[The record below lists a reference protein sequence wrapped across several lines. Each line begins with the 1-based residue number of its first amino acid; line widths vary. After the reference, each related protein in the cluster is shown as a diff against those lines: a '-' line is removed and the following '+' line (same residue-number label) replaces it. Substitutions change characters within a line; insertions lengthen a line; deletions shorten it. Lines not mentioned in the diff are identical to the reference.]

1 MMEVNR
7 LNPTKSIRIGGISHF
22 AFVNGWLLRS
32 WGRSCIAGNASKA
45 RFRSHRLVVA
55 VGSPLSPFAA
65 AVGTRRSQRRTAA
78 NLWPQWESVRGTMG
92 RSAAAMGVRV
102 RSYGAELCV
111 QALSA
116 SWSVASGEE
125 RGCSLR
131 IRRWRSVKIYRETV
145 LQKRKKPHS
154 WGSNSA
160 VAFERGFVLAV
171 RPVSCARAGH
181 LSAMESTRPRRASG
195 SDGIHAPAPSLWSRW
210 NPHARAGF
218 PTVLAEVPC

>member
-32 WGRSCIAGNASKA
+32 WGGV
-45 RFRSHRLVVA
+45 RLYRGRCVESA
-55 VGSPLSPFAA
+55 LPLSSPSCRCWLTALAICRRCWYSPFP
-65 AVGTRRSQRRTAA
+65 RRTAA

-116 SWSVASGEE
+116 SWPVASGEE

-131 IRRWRSVKIYRETV
+131 IRRWRSVEIYRETA
-145 LQKRKKPHS
+145 LQKRKEPHS

-160 VAFERGFVLAV
+160 VVFERGFVLAV
-171 RPVSCARAGH
+171 WPVSRARAGP
-181 LSAMESTRPRRASG
+181 LAAMGSTRPRRASG
-195 SDGIHAPAPSLWSRW
+195 SDGVYAAAPGSSRSGRS
-210 NPHARAGF
+210 AR
-218 PTVLAEVPC
+218 